1 MQLTQAQLDRNPIN
15 EDVEYICRHSC
26 IPLIMPMFPSSFLY
40 SPRHFLLFPRHS
52 CARRNPEKSH
62 NKHSHMACLPRFH
75 HSSVR
80 MHTTQQGSFSHQ
92 RIDKF

>member
-40 SPRHFLLFPRHS
+40 SPRHFYFFLVIPAH
-52 CARRNPEKSH
+52 AGIQK
-62 NKHSHMACLPRFH
+62 KA
-75 HSSVR
+75 
-80 MHTTQQGSFSHQ
+80 TTSTPIWHAYLVSTTPA
-92 RIDKF
+92 